1 MTEKNRDK
9 TVLQGKINLIN
20 IGIETFTKE
29 LQELGVPVIHLDW
42 EPPAGGDPKIAVLLS
57 KMGA

>member
-1 MTEKNRDK
+1 MVKKNKDK
-9 TVLQGKINLIN
+9 TALLGKINIIN
-20 IGIETFTKE
+20 IGVETFAEE

-42 EPPAGGDPKIAVLLS
+42 QPPASGDPQIAALLS